1 MARLLVIAHAPLA
14 STLQAVAAH
23 LFPEAAAA
31 MAVVDVKPDQSAELV
46 EAQATALLDGFGD
59 AEVLVL
65 TDVFGATPSN
75 VARKLGE
82 RAATRV
88 LVGVNV
94 PMLWRALGHL
104 DDPLEKVASLAFAG
118 ASQGLMQLASSRPQ
132 NQAMKPAHHDPDYHH
147 HQQ

>member
-14 STLQAVAAH
+14 TSLQSVAAH
-23 LFPEAAAA
+23 LFPEAARA
-31 MAVVDVKPDQSAELV
+31 MAVVDVQPDQSAEAV
-46 EAQATALLDGFGD
+46 EAQATALLEGFGD

-82 RAATRV
+82 RAGTRV

-104 DDPLEKVASLAFAG
+104 DDPLEKVAALAFAG

-147 HQQ
+147 NQQ